1 MIAAEQKKQE
11 KLSKAM
17 DYAVNRK
24 EYETKRQALI
34 NEAEAL
40 INEGK
45 LEEANKK
52 MEAVTEL
59 DKNFEAAAKAEAEE
73 KARKTQE
80 TVKATPQKQVQQG

>member
-1 MIAAEQKKQE
+1 M
-11 KLSKAM
+11 
-17 DYAVNRK
+17 NRK

-52 MEAVTEL
+52 M
-59 DKNFEAAAKAEAEE
+59 
-73 KARKTQE
+73 
-80 TVKATPQKQVQQG
+80 

>member
-1 MIAAEQKKQE
+1 M
-11 KLSKAM
+11 
-17 DYAVNRK
+17 NRK

-34 NEAEAL
+34 NEAETL

-59 DKNFEAAAKAEAEE
+59 DKNFEAAAK
-73 KARKTQE
+73 
-80 TVKATPQKQVQQG
+80 QKRT